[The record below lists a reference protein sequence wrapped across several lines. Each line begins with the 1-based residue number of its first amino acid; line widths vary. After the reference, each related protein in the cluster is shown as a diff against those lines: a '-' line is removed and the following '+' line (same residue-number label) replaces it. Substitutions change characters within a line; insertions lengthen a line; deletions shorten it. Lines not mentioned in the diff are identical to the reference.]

1 MSGLDRYELYVDARD
16 VEETNTDDDGNET
29 PRSVT
34 DIEADL
40 SNRGNEKLDEHKQ
53 EIFLGG
59 QILTKSPF
67 KYERDWD
74 LGDIVTVM
82 YKYWGVSMDARIT
95 EVKEIYEE
103 SGMRIEVVFDKDKPD
118 FISVLK
124 RKFNT
129 LNPVVKR

>member
-1 MSGLDRYELYVDARD
+1 
-16 VEETNTDDDGNET
+16 
-29 PRSVT
+29 
-34 DIEADL
+34 
-40 SNRGNEKLDEHKQ
+40 
-53 EIFLGG
+53 
-59 QILTKSPF
+59 
-67 KYERDWD
+67 
-74 LGDIVTVM
+74 M